1 MSSPTV
7 SPPQAQATSECAVD
21 VSDLSIVYGSRTNP
35 TVVVD
40 GASFTIKA
48 GSTLALVGE
57 SGSGK
62 STVANALLG
71 HLRSGARLARG
82 DVEVCGKRVLEL
94 SEPALRAFRGT
105 DIALV
110 PQNAGHALTPSM
122 RIGKQMG
129 ELPALTTLGPDERQ
143 RRVEQA
149 LAQVDLPRS
158 FARRYPHQLSG
169 GQQQRVGIAMA
180 LLVSPKVLVLDE
192 PTTGLDVST
201 QRGILSLLRELSRE
215 LLTATAIVS
224 HDLGVV
230 AAMADDVLVLQHG
243 RQLEHQ
249 PTDLLFSKPQ
259 SEHTK
264 ELLKAVPRLT
274 GDLAPSAGS
283 VIDATTSDTRR
294 APLLKIDDLIIR
306 YGARD
311 GPAAVDGVSL
321 ELARGQVL
329 AIVGESGSGK
339 STLALALAGLLK
351 TSSGQVQVLTTGS
364 GDSPAG
370 DLTRAAGKRPRDL
383 RRRVQMIFQNA
394 DTSLNPRREV
404 SSAIRRPIRFFGTAA
419 GRSLDEAVLA
429 TTEDVRLPTQLL
441 TRLPGQLSGGQRQRV
456 GIARG
461 LAAQPDM
468 LIADEITTA
477 LDVSVQDAILA
488 LLDELRR
495 ERDLGCLFISH
506 DLAVVRKIADHV
518 VVLHQG
524 RIVEQGPIAAVFA
537 GPNHPY
543 TADLFNST
551 LEPDPVLARP
561 VLDHARTERDLDTLA
576 GGPDDLGADAL
587 AGFDWLPAEGV
598 VDLGGGHLVSRWSLS
613 ARTPAEGT
621 V

>member
-1 MSSPTV
+1 M
-7 SPPQAQATSECAVD
+7 SPPAARPKTEHAVD
-21 VSDLSIVYGSRTNP
+21 VADLCIVYGSRQSP

-40 GASFTIKA
+40 GASFTIEA

-62 STVANALLG
+62 STIANALLG
-71 HLRSGARLARG
+71 HLRSGGRLARG
-82 DVEVCGKRVLEL
+82 QVEVCGKRVLEL
-94 SEPALRAFRGT
+94 SEPALREFRGH

-129 ELPALTTLGPDERQ
+129 ELPALAGLDPEDRRQ
-143 RRVEQA
+143 RVEEA
-149 LAQVDLPRS
+149 LTQVDLPLS
-158 FARRYPHQLSG
+158 FAPRYPHQLSG

-201 QRGILSLLRELSRE
+201 QRGILSLLRQLSQE

-243 RQLEHQ
+243 RQLEHR
-249 PTDLLFSKPQ
+249 PTDQLFARPQ

-274 GDLAPSAGS
+274 GASAPSAPPASGKAPS
-283 VIDATTSDTRR
+283 APAET
-294 APLLKIDDLIIR
+294 PLLRIDDLTVR
-306 YGARD
+306 YGGKD
-311 GPAAVDGVSL
+311 GPAAVDRVSL
-321 ELARGQVL
+321 SLSRGEVL
-329 AIVGESGSGK
+329 AVVGESGSGK

-351 TSSGQVQVLTTGS
+351 TSSGEMQVLTMGS
-364 GDSPAG
+364 EDSTAG
-370 DLTRAAGKRPRDL
+370 DLTRPARKRPRDL

-404 SSAIRRPIRFFGTAA
+404 STAIRRPIRFFGTAA
-419 GRSLDEAVLA
+419 DRSLDAAVLA
-429 TTEDVRLPTQLL
+429 TTKDVQLPENLL
-441 TRLPGQLSGGQRQRV
+441 KRLPGQLSGGQRQRV

-461 LAAQPDM
+461 LAARPDM

-506 DLAVVRKIADHV
+506 DLAVVRKVADYV
-518 VVLHQG
+518 VVLQQG

-543 TADLFNST
+543 TADLFSST

-561 VLDHARTERDLDTLA
+561 VLDHARSERDLTALA
-576 GGPDDLGADAL
+576 GGPDDPGPDAV
-587 AGFDWLPAEGV
+587 AGFEWRPAEGA
-598 VDLGGGHLVSRWSLS
+598 VDLGDGHLVSRWSIT
-613 ARTPAEGT
+613 TPASSAST
-621 V
+621 A